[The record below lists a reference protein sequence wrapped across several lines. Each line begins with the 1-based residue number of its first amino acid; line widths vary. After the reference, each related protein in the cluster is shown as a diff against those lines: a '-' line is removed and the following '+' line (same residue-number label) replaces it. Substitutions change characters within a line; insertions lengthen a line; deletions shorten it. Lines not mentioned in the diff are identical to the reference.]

1 MQERKCASASLMDK
15 AQVNNLESASASL
28 MDKAQ
33 VNILKSISLAFC
45 SKSNELS
52 AREQSCSAS
61 HLS

>member
-45 SKSNELS
+45 SKSNGLC
-52 AREQSCSAS
+52 ARE
-61 HLS
+61 